1 MPPAQNSLWG
11 DLIGALCTGFNLGDG
26 LARLRIQLFVL
37 NPVNVALLTA
47 QLYAQLRSLSK
58 ASDRASACLP
68 LVDACLRCAQT
79 FDPLEFD
86 PFVCLVVCPMLV
98 NLSFLLLGWTKFT
111 RAKRN
116 DSSTY
121 SH

>member
-1 MPPAQNSLWG
+1 MLQPPAPSSLCR

-58 ASDRASACLP
+58 ASERLQSATADRLIVC
-68 LVDACLRCAQT
+68 CA
-79 FDPLEFD
+79 DI
-86 PFVCLVVCPMLV
+86 
-98 NLSFLLLGWTKFT
+98 
-111 RAKRN
+111 
-116 DSSTY
+116 
-121 SH
+121 